1 MSSSFPAGS
10 PDLHSVV
17 HTRVERSRVFLPG
30 AGSTAGLRLHKLDE
44 REDPT
49 MRSGAGL
56 CVLGLLG
63 LLCLH
68 SSVFGQAPE
77 EVQPGILLFC
87 DSPMVEKVV
96 SSAVDK
102 FNERLSSGKKLALYQ
117 ILSAVKSEND
127 TGSMYSLQFT
137 TRRSDCSAGSN
148 KPWTDCDYLSSG
160 HKNPTL
166 CNATVL
172 LTETEAD
179 TLQVDCQIDSFI
191 VPEKASCLGCPEEI
205 DENSEDVK
213 APISASIAKF
223 NSISDS
229 THLFTLNSVGHA
241 TRQVIAGFRFKLR
254 FDMKKTTC
262 TKAEHKDLN
271 DLCVPDDQDVEFR
284 NCNSTVDF
292 APWRHES
299 TDAELQCEAGAL
311 PPMLFTRRRPT
322 GWSPLRNIL
331 LAVTSSSPT
340 IAPPKEDS
348 SEEDVTALQPTDMPV
363 IPAEPVSDSPF
374 HCPSKPWKTFQPV
387 QLSATGAPTEA
398 TPEESSP
405 QPSEN
410 GFSDADLLA

>member
-1 MSSSFPAGS
+1 MCHHPLQQDPQFQETFTQSSRPVWRGVEFSSLEQDRQPAS
-10 PDLHSVV
+10 AFTSC
-17 HTRVERSRVFLPG
+17 SR
-30 AGSTAGLRLHKLDE
+30 DE

-56 CVLGLLG
+56 CVLGLL
-63 LLCLH
+63 CLH
-68 SSVFGQAPE
+68 SSVFGQ
-77 EVQPGILLFC
+77 EVQSGILLFC
-87 DSPMVEKVV
+87 DSPEVEKVV
-96 SSAVDK
+96 SSAVEK
-102 FNERLSSGKKLALYQ
+102 FNERLSTGNKLALYQ
-117 ILSAVKSEND
+117 TLSAVKSEND

-137 TRRSDCSAGSN
+137 TRRSDCPAGSS

-179 TLQVDCQIDSFI
+179 TQQVDCQIDSFI
-191 VPEKASCLGCPEEI
+191 VPEKASCLGCPVEI

-213 APISASIAKF
+213 APIAASIAKF

-229 THLFTLNSVGHA
+229 THLFSLNRVGYA

-262 TKAEHKDLN
+262 AKAEHKDLN
-271 DLCVPDDQDVEFR
+271 DLCVPNDQDVEFR

-299 TDAELQCEAGAL
+299 TDADLKCEAGAL

-331 LAVTSSSPT
+331 IAEPSPSSSPSPT
-340 IAPPKEDS
+340 NTSPIKES
-348 SEEDVTALQPTDMPV
+348 SEEDLTEAAAV
-363 IPAEPVSDSPF
+363 PAMAVEPGSDSPF
-374 HCPSKPWKTFQPV
+374 HCPSKPWKTFHPEQP
-387 QLSATGAPTEA
+387 SATEAPTEA
-398 TPEESSP
+398 ALVDLPP
-405 QPSEN
+405 QPE
-410 GFSDADLLA
+410 GLSDADLIA